1 MFEKLSHFKPTK
13 TPDARPGQTDDT
25 DETDETM
32 EDDTRQDGGEDV
44 GANLTVIVGMKHLT
58 PPTTVFLPHLN
69 TYYPC
74 VVDLS
79 ANGFDKFGRPK
90 INTQALL
97 PTGAIPWNADTMN
110 AFVDQQDDPTLN
122 AEGGKHIWVLEPAL
136 SRVPLQAPFDARRVV
151 SVGEHIE
158 NFMML
163 PTTMLLELFHTI
175 LLGTCEKRS
184 QWHVPVM
191 TEIDADLSQ

>member
-13 TPDARPGQTDDT
+13 TPDAKPEQTDET

-32 EDDTRQDGGEDV
+32 EDDTKQDGGEDV

-90 INTQALL
+90 TNTQALL
-97 PTGAIPWNADTMN
+97 PTSTIPWNADTMN

-122 AEGGKHIWVLEPAL
+122 AKGGKRIWITELAL
-136 SRVPLQAPFDARRVV
+136 SGIPLQAPFDADRVI
-151 SVGEHIE
+151 SVGERIDD
-158 NFMML
+158 FMRL
-163 PTTMLLELFHTI
+163 PTTLFHELLHTI
-175 LLGTCEKRS
+175 LLGTLEKRS
-184 QWHVPVM
+184 QWHIPIM
-191 TEIDADLSQ
+191 TQTNAKSSQ